1 MTISISPH
9 WPVRT
14 ILCDFLK
21 QNKAGSRE
29 SCKKEYSVYNC
40 VFLLLPKTCFNI
52 LLVSFEFFQY
62 RTKLEIDY
70 YTTSQLKTLWNG
82 LTKSCGPVYSASLKC
97 MSRHLVYRLL
107 YCSSVLVISPRY
119 YLNISSLQH
128 NTPHTLEEPKLQIS
142 DDASLLKI
150 HHFMLTLTQ
159 SG

>member
-29 SCKKEYSVYNC
+29 SCKKKNILFIT
-40 VFLLLPKTCFNI
+40 VFFLIPKTCFNI

-62 RTKLEIDY
+62 RTRLEIDY
-70 YTTSQLKTLWNG
+70 YTTSQLKTYLRETLWNG
-82 LTKSCGPVYSASLKC
+82 LTKSCGPVFSASLKC

-128 NTPHTLEEPKLQIS
+128 TRQTLHWRNQNDK
-142 DDASLLKI
+142 
-150 HHFMLTLTQ
+150 
-159 SG
+159 